1 MSILT
6 AYRRLAS
13 ACAALFGPHGA
24 VTALARRRGQSR
36 QAVYRDTEQVLAAV
50 AGDGPARRRAT
61 AAPAAATD
69 GGVPPHLPRAVA
81 IGDDQLAEFAATAQA
96 EGISLPQ
103 VWRLLRILL
112 GARTPCVATL
122 GNYAAQA
129 ARQAQAVVAVLDAA
143 ARPLVEQAAADEI
156 FCGRAALLMVVEP
169 ESFCWLGSQRVRR
182 LQGALWAE
190 ELRRWPALRYV
201 VSDAGSALR
210 KGIRA
215 VQQERRQAG
224 QPPLRHGLDAFHTL
238 REGRRAVRR
247 TWRRVSAKVRAAERQ
262 QHRYERQGRQGR
274 PRRQGPWL
282 RRFWWAAEQAMDR
295 AGQVERAWQQAE
307 AALALFSPAGALQD
321 RRQAEAAVAAAL
333 PQLGG
338 PEWRNVV
345 GLLRRPETFAFLDRA
360 HEELARLPLAEAT
373 KQALVEVE
381 GLRRR
386 PGQLQEES
394 VAGAV
399 ARGVALARS
408 VQLAKGAP
416 DWPQQAARVRQAL
429 RRAWRASSLVEC
441 LNSVARMHQCRH
453 RRLTAGLLALKRL
466 YWNCREFRT
475 GRRRGQT
482 PYGLLGLKLP
492 TSGWWAVLQL
502 PPEQDRKSVV

>member
-1 MSILT
+1 MT
-6 AYRRLAS
+6 
-13 ACAALFGPHGA
+13 
-24 VTALARRRGQSR
+24 
-36 QAVYRDTEQVLAAV
+36 
-50 AGDGPARRRAT
+50 
-61 AAPAAATD
+61 
-69 GGVPPHLPRAVA
+69 
-81 IGDDQLAEFAATAQA
+81 DDQLAEFAATAQA

-112 GARTPCVATL
+112 GEGTPCVATL

-129 ARQAQAVVAVLDAA
+129 ARQAQAALAVLDAE
-143 ARPLVEQAAADEI
+143 ARPLVEQAVADEI
-156 FCGRAALLMVVEP
+156 FCGHAALLMVVEP
-169 ESFCWLGSQRVRR
+169 ESFCWLSSQRVPRVH
-182 LQGALWAE
+182 GPLWAE

-215 VQQERRQAG
+215 VQDERQQAG
-224 QPPLRHGLDAFHTL
+224 QPPLRHGLDAFHAL
-238 REGRRAVRR
+238 REGRRALRR
-247 TWRRVSAKVRAAERQ
+247 TWRRVSAKVQAAQRQ
-262 QHRYERQGRQGR
+262 QRRYAQQSRQGQ

-282 RRFWWAAEQAMDR
+282 RRFWWAAEQAMDQ
-295 AGQVERAWQQAE
+295 ASHVERAWQQAE
-307 AALALFSPAGALQD
+307 GALALFSPAGALQD

-333 PQLGG
+333 PQLRG

-345 GLLRRPETFAFLDRA
+345 GLLQRPETLAFLDRA

-386 PGQLQEES
+386 PERLQEES
-394 VAGAV
+394 VAGAL

-408 VQLAKGAP
+408 VQLAKAAP
-416 DWPQQAARVRQAL
+416 DWPRQAVRLRQAL

-453 RRLTAGLLALKRL
+453 RRLTPGLLALKRL

-492 TSGWWAVLQL
+492 TADWWALLKL
-502 PPEQDRKSVV
+502 PPEQLRQHLSGQKVAA